1 MSFPAAL
8 QGGAF
13 PGSRTSMGSL
23 QFPSPGKIPN
33 INFHAPV
40 IRLGTSTSFG
50 PFASAKNATDDS
62 RDGAD
67 QSYGGYRRNFGLNT
81 DQSRESYRFQQREQF
96 AQALPPS
103 KEEIARTI
111 YIGNIPHEITD
122 EALFTIFRAAGS
134 LRRCIRASDASNSP
148 CGFGFA
154 EYEDAESLGTAAV
167 IFQNLELPSLSKITT
182 KLTNCKVCIS
192 MSRRLS
198 NFIIEHI

>member
-1 MSFPAAL
+1 MS
-8 QGGAF
+8 
-13 PGSRTSMGSL
+13 SL
-23 QFPSPGKIPN
+23 QFPSPGQIAN

-40 IRLGTSTSFG
+40 IRLGTSTSFS
-50 PFASAKNATDDS
+50 PFASAKNTTDDS
-62 RDGAD
+62 RDGID
-67 QSYGGYRRNFGLNT
+67 QPYGGYRRTFGLGS
-81 DQSRESYRFQQREQF
+81 DQSRENYRFQQREQF

-134 LRRCIRASDASNSP
+134 LRRCIRAFDASNVP

-167 IFQNLELPSLSKITT
+167 IFQNLELPSFSKET
-182 KLTNCKVCIS
+182 KSSTNCKVCYF
-192 MSRRLS
+192 MSQR
-198 NFIIEHI
+198 